1 MAARQ
6 IENLFSIALALHYLC
21 RMKNAMEKLIF
32 LTNDD
37 GVASK
42 GLARLIEAMR
52 PLGNVIVVAPESVQS
67 GMAHAITM
75 SSPLFLREVRRE
87 SGLEI
92 YACSGTPVD
101 CVKMALD
108 HLIVDRKLDLIC
120 SGINHGS
127 NAAINVL
134 YSGTMGAAIEGSFYG
149 VPSIGFS
156 LDDHSLDAD
165 MEAAGIVA
173 REICSR
179 ILESK
184 PALPLCLNVN
194 IPRLRPEQ
202 IKGTRVCRQCRGY
215 WKEEF
220 FVRKNPAGRDYFW
233 LTGEFLNHEPQA
245 QDTDEWALANG
256 YVAIVP
262 VQIDLTD
269 HRQVSSLGGIF
280 DVETQGA
287 SGQKSPEKK

>member
-1 MAARQ
+1 MSER
-6 IENLFSIALALHYLC
+6 
-21 RMKNAMEKLIF
+21 LIF

-37 GVASK
+37 GVGAR
-42 GLARLIEAMR
+42 GLARLIEVVR
-52 PLGNVIVVAPESVQS
+52 PFGHIVVVAPESAQS

-75 SSPLFLREVRRE
+75 NNPLYLRRVRE
-87 SGLEI
+87 EEGLEV

-108 HLIVDRKLDLIC
+108 HLLAGRRLDLVC

-134 YSGTMGAAIEGSFYG
+134 YSGTMGAAIEGGFYD

-165 MEAAGIVA
+165 FEAAGLVAAEIVA
-173 REICSR
+173 G

-184 PALPLCLNVN
+184 PPVPLCLNVN
-194 IPRLRPEQ
+194 VPVARPEDING
-202 IKGTRVCRQCRGY
+202 IKVCRQCRGH

-220 FVRKNPAGRDYFW
+220 FCRKNPFGRDYFW
-233 LTGEFLNHEPQA
+233 LTGAFQNAEPDA
-245 QDTDEWALANG
+245 TETDEWALAHG
-256 YVAIVP
+256 YVSVVP
-262 VQIDLTD
+262 IQVDLTN
-269 HRQVSSLGGIF
+269 HEQVAPLGAILNR
-280 DVETQGA
+280 
-287 SGQKSPEKK
+287 